1 VNKLLWRLPTI
12 LLFIL
17 LPIKLIDGS
26 DLQKKFKA
34 REVYAY
40 WTRDV
45 YGHRTKSEN
54 LWKDS
59 DGDGAVNY
67 FDARDNDASRR
78 NW

>member
-1 VNKLLWRLPTI
+1 MNKLLIT
-12 LLFIL
+12 LLIL
-17 LPIKLIDGS
+17 LPVKLIDGS
-26 DLQKKFKA
+26 DLQQKFKA

-40 WTRDV
+40 WTQDV

-54 LWKDS
+54 LV
-59 DGDGAVNY
+59 VNY

>member
-1 VNKLLWRLPTI
+1 MNKLLIT
-12 LLFIL
+12 LLIL
-17 LPIKLIDGS
+17 LPVKLIDGS
-26 DLQKKFKA
+26 DLQQKFKA

-40 WTRDV
+40 WTQDV

-59 DGDGAVNY
+59 DGDGVVNY